1 MTIHLHS
8 LKFFAYH
15 GLFEEETI
23 SGNDFELNVDV
34 EAAVAE
40 NITALSQTVDYVK
53 VYEIIRSRMQQPTK
67 LLETLVQDLAD
78 KIHATDNRIK
88 HISISI
94 TKMNPPIADFSGS
107 VGVSIKKAY

>member
-1 MTIHLHS
+1 MIIHLHN

-15 GLFEEETI
+15 GLYEEETV
-23 SGNDFELNVDV
+23 SGNDFELNVDI
-34 EAAVAE
+34 EADIAE

-53 VYEIIRSRMQQPTK
+53 VYEVIRRRMQQPTK

-88 HISISI
+88 YVSISI
-94 TKMNPPIADFSGS
+94 KKMNPPIADFSGT

>member
-1 MTIHLHS
+1 MNIHLHN

-15 GLFEEETI
+15 GLYEEETI
-23 SGNDFELNVDV
+23 SGNDFELNVDI
-34 EAAVAE
+34 EADIAE

-78 KIHATDNRIK
+78 KIHTADNRIK

-94 TKMNPPIADFSGS
+94 TKMNPPITDFSGT
-107 VGVSIKKAY
+107 VGVSYKKVY